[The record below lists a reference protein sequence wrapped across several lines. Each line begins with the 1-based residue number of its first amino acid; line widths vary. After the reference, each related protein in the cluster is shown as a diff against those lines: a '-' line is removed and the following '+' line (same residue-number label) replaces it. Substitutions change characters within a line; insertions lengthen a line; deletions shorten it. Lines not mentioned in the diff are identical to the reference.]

1 MPSQRGVRLSARE
14 CALLI
19 ALGLP
24 VLLIHLCDYIADIG
38 DSQLGSGN
46 DSGCSWQRDLSLLE
60 LFSGSATLTATYR
73 SHGARAQY
81 YDWEARGAEND
92 FLSTVGFLWA
102 LRDTMRLQRGALLWG
117 GLPCCSW
124 VWISSGTHL
133 RYSCILGDS

>member
-60 LFSGSATLTATYR
+60 LFSGSATLTATY
-73 SHGARAQY
+73 SWCQGNITIGKP
-81 YDWEARGAEND
+81 EE
-92 FLSTVGFLWA
+92 
-102 LRDTMRLQRGALLWG
+102 LRTTSYQQLA
-117 GLPCCSW
+117 
-124 VWISSGTHL
+124 
-133 RYSCILGDS
+133 SCGP